1 MRIATY
7 TRISTDEVNQ
17 PYSLGAQSEK
27 LSNYVASQEDWEL
40 VSTFT
45 DQMSGAKLERPGLTS
60 ALRAEGVGLVDF
72 IG

>member
-17 PYSLGAQSEK
+17 PDSLGAQSEK
-27 LSNYVASQEDWEL
+27 LNKYVASQEHWEL
-40 VSTFT
+40 VSIFT

-60 ALRAEGVGLVDF
+60 ALPG
-72 IG
+72 

>member
-27 LSNYVASQEDWEL
+27 LSNYVASQED
-40 VSTFT
+40 
-45 DQMSGAKLERPGLTS
+45 
-60 ALRAEGVGLVDF
+60 
-72 IG
+72 